1 MVLAD
6 NAFSCRV
13 YSKKPCFTKCRKE
26 ELHLFTKCRK
36 EESHLFTK
44 VLLPMNAGLEQLSR
58 TQPAFYAY
66 QKSLFNASTLS
77 LDRGKLTPE
86 ELAAVNTSI
95 ASFLQL
101 LSPHFLAPSCFKV
114 LEYLI
119 RKYRCPPLTHAALM
133 NTGGMLLS

>member
-1 MVLAD
+1 MQYLQTKRLLVELTQKSLASPSVAAHD
-6 NAFSCRV
+6 
-13 YSKKPCFTKCRKE
+13 
-26 ELHLFTKCRK
+26 
-36 EESHLFTK
+36 
-44 VLLPMNAGLEQLSR
+44 AGLEQLSR

-86 ELAAVNTSI
+86 ELAAVNKSI

-119 RKYRCPPLTHAALM
+119 RKYRCPPLMHAALM
-133 NTGGMLLS
+133 NAGGILLS